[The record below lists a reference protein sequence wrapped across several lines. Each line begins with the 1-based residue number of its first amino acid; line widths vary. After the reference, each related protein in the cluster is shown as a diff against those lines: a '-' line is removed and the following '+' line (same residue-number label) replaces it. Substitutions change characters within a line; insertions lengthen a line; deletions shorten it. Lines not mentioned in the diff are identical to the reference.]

1 MVNAAVTR
9 KNLATVT
16 RTATKQ
22 RVVRV
27 HAQAAESS
35 SRRQVMG
42 QLAGVAALF
51 AGAARANAEPIN
63 LIDDKTKNLDYKN
76 NIADQARDV
85 DIDNSIR
92 TGRAQAR
99 ADKAFV
105 VKRVEEGKN
114 RLEKDVKDFV
124 SKAYWYD
131 AKQELRRQL
140 GYMSL
145 DMDTLIAASGD
156 KKKGL
161 SMKKDF
167 FTAVDNL
174 DFAIR
179 QKNKDAGLK
188 YQAEAL
194 TKLNDFIAFAT

>member
-1 MVNAAVTR
+1 
-9 KNLATVT
+9 
-16 RTATKQ
+16 
-22 RVVRV
+22 
-27 HAQAAESS
+27 
-35 SRRQVMG
+35 MG
-42 QLAGVAALF
+42 
-51 AGAARANAEPIN
+51 
-63 LIDDKTKNLDYKN
+63 
-76 NIADQARDV
+76 ADQARDV

-156 KKKGL
+156 KKK
-161 SMKKDF
+161 
-167 FTAVDNL
+167 
-174 DFAIR
+174 R
-179 QKNKDAGLK
+179 DAGLK